1 MTAGAITLR
10 QVLFFNKTFWR
21 NPASAFF
28 TFAFPLMF
36 LVIFNAIFG
45 QSQFFVPCIAAF
57 SIVSACFTNVAMS
70 MTIARDEG
78 ILKRVRGTPLPGWMY
93 LLAKVIH
100 SSLIALLLVVV
111 VAAFGALFYDVALP
125 SETMPAFLLSVVVGA
140 AAYCALGLAITGSI
154 PNGEAAPA
162 VVNALVI
169 PLSFISDIFAP
180 YEDVPAWLQAVAEFF
195 PLKHYADMMN
205 ASFNPPPGSSG
216 FEWAD
221 IAVVAAWGAFG
232 LLVSMRFFKW
242 ETPR

>member
-1 MTAGAITLR
+1 VSPAAITLR

-45 QSQFFVPCIAAF
+45 QSQFFVPGIAAF
-57 SIVSACFTNVAMS
+57 SIVSACYTNVAMS

-100 SSLIALLLVVV
+100 SSLIALLLVGV

-140 AAYCALGLAITGSI
+140 AAYCALGLAITAAI
-154 PNGEAAPA
+154 PNAEAAPA

-180 YEDVPAWLQAVAEFF
+180 YEDVPTWLQAVAEFF

-205 ASFNPPPGSSG
+205 ASFNPPSGSSG
-216 FEWAD
+216 YEWAD
-221 IAVVAAWGAFG
+221 IAVVAVWGVFG
-232 LLVSMRFFKW
+232 LLVAMRFFKW
-242 ETPR
+242 EAPR